1 MTHNAADSNDLFQ
14 PQPDDEFGVSQPE
27 ERAFEDL
34 TLSEAFGLLLRE
46 PVATVR
52 SLAAVARTPKDDGTT
67 ALGGLASWA
76 ARSQP
81 LKPTGPMLPIPAE
94 DKAELEQLD
103 RSMNRLLEGLQ
114 LVVRIAALLLAAWGG
129 VVVFNDTARAEG
141 TLATAASFW
150 LFGFGLWLLSEV
162 IGLAP
167 GLSQHGG
174 RAKVYTPP
182 GEGETGIEV
191 FALRGAL
198 AALGGLA
205 SLIAFQQATNN
216 QFTFEGVVSW
226 IISVFFWVW
235 AAAPLGWTPL
245 TPFQQLARALGRVRL
260 SWAAILLLAIT
271 LFGAYFRL
279 NNLNGTPP
287 EMTSDHV
294 EKLLDAYRVY
304 NGQFNIFFAN
314 NHGRDP
320 LQFYLLALL
329 GNVPGLEFNLYLLKL
344 LTAIEGIV
352 TIPILYFMGKAVIGK
367 DDPKLGQM
375 VGLALAAL
383 VAVSYWHEMLS
394 RLGLRIVLTPLV
406 TALLVIALARAL
418 RSNNRGDFILVGLV
432 LGFGVYTYQ
441 AARMLPV
448 VVIVGVILAL
458 ILNLRTWAERGRM
471 LINLAVAGLI
481 AFVVFVP
488 LFRYSLEY
496 PEDFWRRTSGRL
508 FGDDISQT
516 LDEEGRLIFRQATL
530 EERFAAFNENLPALA
545 SNFRDGLLMYNWKG
559 DIAWINNAPNM
570 PALDAL
576 TGALLIV
583 GLAAWLVRMLSRR
596 DGVDWLIPL
605 MIVIMLLPTVLAI
618 AYPIENPSFTRSS
631 GSLPGVYLLAA
642 FALALL
648 VRSFG
653 RVLPLGYPVGAVG
666 AAVLVFVAYTANAN
680 TYFVQY
686 RNSYIANSLPYSD
699 AGRTL
704 RAFAQNAGYGNVFII
719 GFPYWWDHRALGI
732 EGGAIDWPNG
742 VPSLMQLG
750 EYLANGA
757 TRTDR
762 YRLNPDADLLFFFS
776 PGDMETEGWLKAFFP
791 LGVEQEIIP
800 YQPEDVYKVYRVPA
814 LGVQGFERFLQMA
827 GMR

>member
-1 MTHNAADSNDLFQ
+1 MQYEPNPFQPPPADSSISS
-14 PQPDDEFGVSQPE
+14 PVAEE

-34 TLSEAFGLLLRE
+34 TLAEAFGLFFRAPFSTLGDLM
-46 PVATVR
+46 
-52 SLAAVARTPKDDGTT
+52 AVARAPKDDGTR
-67 ALGGLASWA
+67 ALSGLTSWA
-76 ARSQP
+76 TERRT
-81 LKPTGPMLPIPAE
+81 LRPTGTMLPMMQTSA
-94 DKAELEQLD
+94 AELEQMD

-114 LVVRIAALLLAAWGG
+114 LVVRVAAFLLAAWGG
-129 VVVFNDTARAEG
+129 IVALNDSARAEG
-141 TLATAASFW
+141 TLATSASFW

-162 IGLAP
+162 IGLGVQQP
-167 GLSQHGG
+167 VS
-174 RAKVYTPP
+174 RARVYTPP
-182 GEGETGIEV
+182 RNDSFRIEL

-198 AALGGLA
+198 VALGGLA
-205 SLIAFQQATNN
+205 ALIAFQQASGNR
-216 QFTFEGVVSW
+216 FTAESVAAW
-226 IISVFFWVW
+226 IISVLFWVW
-235 AAAPLGWTPL
+235 AFAPAGWTPL
-245 TPFQQLARALGRVRL
+245 TPFTQLARIRVRVG
-260 SWAAILLLAIT
+260 WAALALVAIT
-271 LFGAYFRL
+271 AVGVYFRL
-279 NNLNGTPP
+279 NDLSGTPP

-329 GNVPGLEFNLYLLKL
+329 GHVPGLEFNLYLLKL

-352 TIPILYFMGKAVIGK
+352 TIPALYFMGRAVIGR
-367 DDPKLGQM
+367 DDPKFGQI

-394 RLGLRIVLTPLV
+394 RLGLRIVLTPLI
-406 TALLVIALARAL
+406 TALLVIVLARAL
-418 RSNNRGDFILVGLV
+418 RYNRRGDFILVGLA
-432 LGFGVYTYQ
+432 LGAGVYMYQ
-441 AARMLPV
+441 AARMLPI
-448 VVIVGVILAL
+448 VVIAGVALAL
-458 ILNLRTWAERGRM
+458 ILNMRTWADRGRM
-471 LINLAVAGLI
+471 LVNLGVAGLI

-516 LDEEGRLIFRQATL
+516 TDEEGRLIFRQATI
-530 EERFAAFNENLPALA
+530 EERFAAFNKNLPTLA
-545 SNFRDGLLMYNWKG
+545 SNLRNAVLMYNWKG

-570 PALDAL
+570 PALDAV

-583 GLAAWLVRMLSRR
+583 GCAAWLVRMLARR

-605 MIVIMLLPTVLAI
+605 MIVIMLLPSALAI
-618 AYPIENPSFTRSS
+618 AYPIENPSFTRAS

-653 RVLPLGYPVGAVG
+653 RVLPRMVGYPVGAVG
-666 AAVLVFVAYTANAN
+666 AAALVFAAYTANAN

-686 RNSYIANSLPYSD
+686 RSSYIANSLPYSD
-699 AGRTL
+699 AGRLL
-704 RAFAQNAGYGNVFII
+704 RSFAANAGYGNIFII
-719 GFPYWWDHRALGI
+719 GFPYWWDHRALGM

-742 VPSLMQLG
+742 VPSLEYLP

-762 YRLNPDADLLFFFS
+762 YRLNPDSDLLFFFS
-776 PGDMETEGWLKAFFP
+776 PNDRETEGWLKAFFP
-791 LGVEQEIIP
+791 LGVEQQIIP
-800 YQPEDVYKVYRVPA
+800 YQPEDAYKVYRVPA
-814 LGVQGFERFLQMA
+814 PGQEGFSRVLQMSGA
-827 GMR
+827 R